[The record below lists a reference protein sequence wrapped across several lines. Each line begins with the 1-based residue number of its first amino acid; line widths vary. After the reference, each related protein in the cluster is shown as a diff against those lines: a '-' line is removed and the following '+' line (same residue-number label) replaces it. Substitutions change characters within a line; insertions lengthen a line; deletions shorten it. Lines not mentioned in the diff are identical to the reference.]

1 MIVLTFL
8 RFSKLTR
15 PPCEHKKRVYLK
27 KKSVGT
33 EKTHCV
39 CVYELMSE
47 KNLTST
53 LSLSAVSNMVRTV
66 R

>member
-33 EKTHCV
+33 EKKHT
-39 CVYELMSE
+39 VYVYM
-47 KNLTST
+47 N
-53 LSLSAVSNMVRTV
+53 
-66 R
+66 